1 MPEDPRVRPSVVHF
15 AVNAFTDHEVK
26 KKETLLGNDDDD
38 NGDGN
43 ECHKR
48 NSEKKCLDE
57 GIETFLSKFAHGIK
71 NEVSTGVLIRK
82 TRRLPDF

>member
-1 MPEDPRVRPSVVHF
+1 MPEDPWVIHGVVHF

-26 KKETLLGNDDDD
+26 KKETLLGNDDD

-48 NSEKKCLDE
+48 NSEKNALMRE
-57 GIETFLSKFAHGIK
+57 
-71 NEVSTGVLIRK
+71 
-82 TRRLPDF
+82 

>member
-1 MPEDPRVRPSVVHF
+1 MPEDPWVIHGVVHF
-15 AVNAFTDHEVK
+15 AVNAFTDHESK

-48 NSEKKCLDE
+48 NSEKNALMRE
-57 GIETFLSKFAHGIK
+57 
-71 NEVSTGVLIRK
+71 
-82 TRRLPDF
+82 